1 MEVNPLSII
10 LVKSDSKGDRLLFR
24 YPYRVESEEIQSQIK
39 RRNPYSVPAQEDI
52 LQSPPPQTSNIHQ
65 GKNRRVILSNF
76 ELFCYFSPISKL
88 LTLSGQ
94 LSGFTDEVLSTLF
107 AVKAELCN
115 QKFEL
120 KVNDVRFVAHPTLMQ
135 SKSGKEEQSGSSI
148 LINIVFALYAQASYS
163 IVKCYYELSKR
174 LGSALVYEENRVGY
188 LTDEMKLILKTHDE
202 VAENMEEGRS
212 LQGFTA
218 FDQILERSSLAL
230 CLKTVFYHIST
241 NLSLNKLID
250 FFLI

>member
-1 MEVNPLSII
+1 MNSDLIFWFCVSI
-10 LVKSDSKGDRLLFR
+10 
-24 YPYRVESEEIQSQIK
+24 
-39 RRNPYSVPAQEDI
+39 
-52 LQSPPPQTSNIHQ
+52 
-65 GKNRRVILSNF
+65 
-76 ELFCYFSPISKL
+76 
-88 LTLSGQ
+88 GQ

-135 SKSGKEEQSGSSI
+135 SKIGKEEPSGSSI

-174 LGSALVYEENRVGY
+174 LGNALVYEENRVGY

-202 VAENMEEGRS
+202 VAENIEEGRS
-212 LQGFTA
+212 LRGTTA

-230 CLKTVFYHIST
+230 CLKTVLICFLFYKIFDFNPWIFFPFRFIKISAQRVC
-241 NLSLNKLID
+241 
-250 FFLI
+250 

>member
-1 MEVNPLSII
+1 MKLQFFY
-10 LVKSDSKGDRLLFR
+10 LF
-24 YPYRVESEEIQSQIK
+24 VH
-39 RRNPYSVPAQEDI
+39 V
-52 LQSPPPQTSNIHQ
+52 
-65 GKNRRVILSNF
+65 VIDL
-76 ELFCYFSPISKL
+76 
-88 LTLSGQ
+88 GH

-135 SKSGKEEQSGSSI
+135 SKGGTGEQSGSSI

-174 LGSALVYEENRVGY
+174 LGNALVYEENRVGY

-202 VAENMEEGRS
+202 VAENIEEGRS
-212 LQGFTA
+212 VQGVTA
-218 FDQILERSSLAL
+218 FDKILERSSLAL
-230 CLKTVFYHIST
+230 CLKTVRIFIFISFKK
-241 NLSLNKLID
+241 NLIHSP
-250 FFLI
+250 FLRIVHD